1 MLTTDWETILNVAMI
16 CWNRARKIEGLNCAQ
31 TIMST
36 QLRQT
41 SRGILWWVRKLYHG
55 INRILHD
62 LSFWMD
68 IFLSR
73 KQVLLLK
80 HFNIWKSQMGLKS
93 IQNKVSYE
101 FILWHNANTLPSKYA
116 KFNLTKWLNVYYS
129 RNSSAWTKVIQ
140 IISQRMY
147 YNKCCK

>member
-1 MLTTDWETILNVAMI
+1 MVATDGETILNVAMI

-36 QLRQT
+36 QLRPT